1 MFDLELTWD
10 RPAQLNAH
18 ALQTNRRDNNHVL
31 RVRIKP
37 RNLPSLPLRMAIALD
52 TSESMTGEKLQ
63 QAKAACRAVI
73 SQLRDIDQLSLAG
86 YSTKV
91 IPLLQALTGGDE
103 AVTSAEKTITDLQ
116 AGGVTRIDLALNWL
130 QKSLPPE
137 ECTALV
143 GILITDGHATNKGG
157 VPLDDVTPLIEK
169 AKEMRNCGITLCSLG
184 LGDTEN
190 GANFNTSFLTDLS
203 NKGGGAFIYADTP
216 NELSQFLQ
224 ERLTAYQAI
233 VAVDAKLRLTLLA
246 TGVKPTGYCRLSS
259 EYLPLEETNKNEL
272 NLGIIRS
279 DPPTDI
285 LIRLDIPHLPLGFA
299 EPLGSRDMISV
310 ELITACGQ
318 ETPISQTA
326 AITYTDSFRE
336 AQNVINTE
344 VDRARL
350 YWDINLYVKE
360 VNDIGD
366 DDPNR
371 TAELL
376 TNIQLTATQA
386 GATDIANQ
394 ADQMLEDLRNSGKLN
409 PDKATGMLRD
419 SSNLGGIG
427 VPPPEPL
434 FNQDTA
440 QLKLLNVPGLE
451 RQFPLNRVKT
461 VIGRNDPAND
471 IKVDIDLSDCE
482 SNSPTVSR
490 PHAEISWVEGK
501 LQIVDLGSRHGT
513 FVNGEKLS
521 PLDPKKLPPFDP
533 ADQPSS
539 PVSLKPGSKV
549 KLGNLEFE
557 VIKCRNH

>member
-103 AVTSAEKTITDLQ
+103 AVTSAEKAITELQ
-116 AGGVTRIDLALNWL
+116 AGGVTRMDLGLNWI

-137 ECTALV
+137 ESTALV

-190 GANFNTSFLTDLS
+190 GANFNTSFLNNLS
-203 NKGGGAFIYADTP
+203 NQGGGAFIYADTP
-216 NELSQFLQ
+216 NKLSQLLQ
-224 ERLTAYQAI
+224 KQLTAYQAI

-285 LIRLDIPHLPLGFA
+285 LIRLDIPPLTLGFR
-299 EPLGSRDMISV
+299 ESLGSRDMISV

-326 AITYTDSFRE
+326 AITYTNSFRE
-336 AQNVINTE
+336 AQIVNTE
-344 VDRARL
+344 VDRDRL

-394 ADQMLEDLRNSGKLN
+394 AAQMSEDLRNSGKLN
-409 PDKATGMLRD
+409 RETATETLRD

-427 VPPPEPL
+427 GPIPEPP
-434 FNQDTA
+434 FNQYTA

-451 RQFPLNRVKT
+451 RQFPLNQVKT

-471 IKVDIDLSDCE
+471 ITVDIDLSDCE

-513 FVNGEKLS
+513 FVNGEKL
-521 PLDPKKLPPFDP
+521 PPFVDPKKLPPFDP
-533 ADQPSS
+533 DQPSS